1 MKNTTKFRWTI
12 CALLFFAT
20 AVNYLDRQ
28 VLSLTWKD
36 FIAPRFNW
44 TDNDY
49 GTITATFSI
58 IYALCN
64 LFAGKFIDSLGT
76 KKGYLWAIFIWSLG
90 ACLHAA
96 CGVGAS
102 ALKSVGFLGMMGV
115 TASVWLF
122 LACRAVL
129 ALGEA
134 GNFPAAVKV
143 TAEYFPKKDRA
154 FATSIF
160 NAGSSVGALAAPL
173 SIPIIAKMWGWEMA
187 FIVIGALGFVWM
199 GFWVLL
205 YKKPSENPLV
215 SASELAYINQDEG
228 EESAVAPEPRD
239 EQKKISFV
247 KAFSLRQTWSLVLGR
262 FLTDGVWWFFLFW
275 TPSYFSDQFGYKSSS
290 GMGMALIFTLY
301 AIVTFASIYLC
312 KIPTYMVD
320 RRGMNPYEGRMIA
333 MFLFACFPL
342 LALGAQP
349 LGAYTAWWPAILIGF
364 ACAGHQAWSANIYSV
379 VGDMFPKSTIGT
391 LTGIAQFAAGCG
403 SFLVNKCAGM
413 LFTHAAGSFTVA
425 NAEKAIEL
433 APVQIAKAFTPA
445 GVEIP
450 VGADVSAIVA
460 AIEKTG
466 QQIPDVIQTVH
477 KAGVS
482 AQDMVAAVVNAGGQ
496 IALAP
501 MEFLGYT
508 GKPAGYCIVFG
519 YCAVAYLVG
528 WCCMKVLVPRY
539 RRVEL

>member
-1 MKNTTKFRWTI
+1 MKTKSNFRWII

-20 AVNYLDRQ
+20 TVNYLDRQ

-36 FIAPRFNW
+36 FISPEFNW

-64 LFAGKFIDSLGT
+64 LFAGKFIDKLGT

-96 CGVGAS
+96 GGVGTEW
-102 ALKSVGFLGMMGV
+102 LKAAGFLGMMGI

-134 GNFPAAVKV
+134 GNFPAAIKV

-160 NAGSSVGALAAPL
+160 NSGSSVGALAAPL
-173 SIPIIAKMWGWEMA
+173 SIPIIAKFWGWEMA

-199 GFWVLL
+199 GFWVWL
-205 YKKPSENPLV
+205 YKKPAENPRVNAAELKYIE
-215 SASELAYINQDEG
+215 SDDATDGASGGPAPSP
-228 EESAVAPEPRD
+228 EE
-239 EQKKISFV
+239 KKSSYG
-247 KAFSLRQTWSLVLGR
+247 KAFSLRQTWSLVFGR

-275 TPSYFSDQFGYKSSS
+275 TPGYFSDQFGYKSDTLE
-290 GMGMALIFTLY
+290 GMVLIFSLY
-301 AIVTFASIYLC
+301 AIVTFVSIGLC

-320 RRGMNPYEGRMIA
+320 KRGMNAYEGRMVA
-333 MFLFACFPL
+333 MFIFACFPL

-349 LGAYTAWWPAILIGF
+349 LGSFSAWWPAILIGL
-364 ACAGHQAWSANIYSV
+364 ACAGHQAWSANVYSV

-403 SFLVNKCAGM
+403 SFMVNKCAGK
-413 LFTHAAGSFTVA
+413 LFTYAADKGD
-425 NAEKAIEL
+425 
-433 APVQIAKAFTPA
+433 AFA
-445 GVEIP
+445 
-450 VGADVSAIVA
+450 
-460 AIEKTG
+460 
-466 QQIPDVIQTVH
+466 
-477 KAGVS
+477 
-482 AQDMVAAVVNAGGQ
+482 
-496 IALAP
+496 
-501 MEFLGYT
+501 FCGYT
-508 GKPAGYCIVFG
+508 GKPAGYMVLFS
-519 YCAVAYLVG
+519 YCAVAYIIG
-528 WCCMKVLVPRY
+528 WCFMKGLVPKY
-539 RRVEL
+539 RKVEL

>member
-1 MKNTTKFRWTI
+1 MSNFRWVI

-20 AVNYLDRQ
+20 TVNYLDRQ

-36 FIAPRFNW
+36 FIAPVFGW

-64 LFAGKFIDSLGT
+64 LFAGKFIDKLGT

-96 CGVGAS
+96 CGVGTS
-102 ALKSVGFLGMMGV
+102 ALKAAGFVAMMGI

-134 GNFPAAVKV
+134 GNFPAAIKV

-160 NAGSSVGALAAPL
+160 NSGSSVGALAAPL
-173 SIPIIAKMWGWEMA
+173 TIPIIAKFWGWEMA

-199 GFWVLL
+199 GFWIWL
-205 YKKPSENPLV
+205 YKKPAENSRV
-215 SASELAYINQDEG
+215 SPEELKYIESDDATDGASGGPAPSP
-228 EESAVAPEPRD
+228 EE
-239 EQKKISFV
+239 KKISYA
-247 KAFSLRQTWSLVLGR
+247 KAFSLRQTWALVFGR

-275 TPSYFSDQFGYKSSS
+275 TPGYLSDQFGYKSDS

-301 AIVTFASIYLC
+301 AIVTFVSIYLC

-320 RRGMNPYEGRMIA
+320 KRGMNAYEGRMVA
-333 MFLFACFPL
+333 MFIFACFPL

-349 LGAYTAWWPAILIGF
+349 LGSFSAWWPAILIGL
-364 ACAGHQAWSANIYSV
+364 ACAGHQAWSANVYSV

-403 SFLVNKCAGM
+403 SFMVNKCAGA
-413 LFTHAAGSFTVA
+413 LFTYAAGTTIVD
-425 NAEKAIEL
+425 
-433 APVQIAKAFTPA
+433 
-445 GVEIP
+445 GVEKEMTKELLAA
-450 VGADVSAIVA
+450 GAQYARPA
-460 AIEKTG
+460 
-466 QQIPDVIQTVH
+466 
-477 KAGVS
+477 
-482 AQDMVAAVVNAGGQ
+482 
-496 IALAP
+496 

-519 YCAVAYLVG
+519 YCAVAYIVG
-528 WCCMKVLVPRY
+528 WCFMKGLVPHY
-539 RRVEL
+539 KKVEL

>member
-1 MKNTTKFRWTI
+1 MSNFRWVI

-20 AVNYLDRQ
+20 TVNYLDRQ

-36 FIAPRFNW
+36 FISPEFNW

-49 GTITATFSI
+49 GTITAVFSI

-64 LFAGKFIDSLGT
+64 LFAGKFIDKLGT

-96 CGVGAS
+96 CGVGTS
-102 ALKSVGFLGMMGV
+102 ALKAAGFVAMMGI

-134 GNFPAAVKV
+134 GNFPAAIKV

-160 NAGSSVGALAAPL
+160 NSGSSVGALAAPL
-173 SIPIIAKMWGWEMA
+173 TIPIIAKFWGWEMA

-199 GFWVLL
+199 GFWVWL
-205 YKKPSENPLV
+205 YKKPAENPRV
-215 SASELAYINQDEG
+215 NAAELKYIESDEAGEEVKAKGEGEG
-228 EESAVAPEPRD
+228 EE
-239 EQKKISFV
+239 KKISYG
-247 KAFSLRQTWSLVLGR
+247 KAFSLRQTWSLVFGR

-275 TPSYFSDQFGYKSSS
+275 TPGYFSDQFGYKSDTLE
-290 GMGMALIFTLY
+290 GMVLIFSLY
-301 AIVTFASIYLC
+301 AIVTFVSIGLC

-320 RRGMNPYEGRMIA
+320 KRGMNAYEGRMVA
-333 MFLFACFPL
+333 MFIFACFPL

-349 LGAYTAWWPAILIGF
+349 LGVFGSALAVNMQKFLAAMGVAVLIGL
-364 ACAGHQAWSANIYSV
+364 ACAGHQAWSANVYSV

-403 SFLVNKCAGM
+403 SFMVNKCAGK
-413 LFTHAAGSFTVA
+413 LFTYAADKGD
-425 NAEKAIEL
+425 
-433 APVQIAKAFTPA
+433 AFA
-445 GVEIP
+445 
-450 VGADVSAIVA
+450 
-460 AIEKTG
+460 
-466 QQIPDVIQTVH
+466 
-477 KAGVS
+477 
-482 AQDMVAAVVNAGGQ
+482 
-496 IALAP
+496 
-501 MEFLGYT
+501 FCGYT
-508 GKPAGYCIVFG
+508 GKPAGYMVLFS
-519 YCAVAYLVG
+519 YCAVAYIIG
-528 WCCMKVLVPRY
+528 WCFMKGLVPHY
-539 RRVEL
+539 KKVEL